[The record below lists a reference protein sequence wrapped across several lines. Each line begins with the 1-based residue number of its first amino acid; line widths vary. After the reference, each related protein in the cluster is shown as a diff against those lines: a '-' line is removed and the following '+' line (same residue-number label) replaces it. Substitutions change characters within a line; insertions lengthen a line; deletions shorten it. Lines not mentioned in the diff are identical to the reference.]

1 MPGALLEFRS
11 AIGPLVLSHY
21 PDLAFERET
30 VEKSR
35 RRTLAWVVGTLLL
48 VAVVIALGLHFL
60 EGQHKGKPPSPGE
73 PVAVVPVAL
82 QDMPVYIDAL
92 GTVTPTRSVT
102 VVTQVDGIL
111 SSVEFKEGQHVSKGQ
126 VIARIDDRALK
137 AQLAVAKGNLAH
149 DQAVLTNAQRDLAR
163 FRELIKV
170 GSTSQQTLDTQAS
183 LVQQQQGTVAA
194 DQGNVQNLEVQLSYC
209 TITSPVDGVVGL
221 RLVDPGNYVTTTST
235 TGIVVITQLNPAT
248 VVFAVP
254 EDDLGSINQALGR
267 GTVTVLAYDR
277 NKKTLLAT
285 GSLLALDNQVDTS
298 TGTIKV
304 KAQFDDSGNALFPNQ
319 FVNARLKADTLTQIA
334 VVPTRAIQHGS
345 KGDFVFV
352 VNGDKASLRNIKT
365 GPAMGDLSAILDNG
379 IKPGE
384 QVVTEGADK
393 LDDGSLVKVVAQ

>member
-1 MPGALLEFRS
+1 
-11 AIGPLVLSHY
+11 
-21 PDLAFERET
+21 
-30 VEKSR
+30 VENSR
-35 RRTLAWVVGTLLL
+35 RRTFAWAVGGLL
-48 VAVVIALGLHFL
+48 VVALVIGLGMHFL
-60 EGQHKGKPPSPGE
+60 GGAHKGKPPSVGE

-82 QDMPVYIDAL
+82 QDVPVYIDAL

-102 VVTQVDGIL
+102 VVSQVDGIL
-111 SSVEFKEGQHVSKGQ
+111 SSVEFKEGQHVSRGQ

-137 AQLAVAKGNLAH
+137 AQLAVAKGTLAH
-149 DQAVLTNAQRDLAR
+149 DQAVLANAQRDLAR
-163 FRELIKV
+163 YRDLVKA

-221 RLVDPGNYVTTTST
+221 RLVDPGNYVTTAST
-235 TGIVVITQLNPAT
+235 TGIVVITQMNPAT

-254 EDDLGSINQALGR
+254 EDDLGAINQALAR
-267 GTVTVLAYDR
+267 GPVTVLAYDR
-277 NKKTLLAT
+277 NKKSLLAT
-285 GSLLALDNQVDTS
+285 GTLLALDNQVDTS

-319 FVNARLKADTLTQIA
+319 FVNARLKADTLSQIA

-352 VNGDKASLRNIKT
+352 VNGSKASLRNINVGSST
-365 GPAMGDLSAILDNG
+365 GDVSAVLDNG
-379 IKPGE
+379 LKAGE
-384 QVVTEGADK
+384 QVITEGADK
-393 LDDGSLVKVVAQ
+393 LDDGSSVKVVAQ

>member
-1 MPGALLEFRS
+1 M
-11 AIGPLVLSHY
+11 
-21 PDLAFERET
+21 
-30 VEKSR
+30 EKSR
-35 RRTLAWVVGTLLL
+35 RRTFAWMVGVVLVVLAVLAGM
-48 VAVVIALGLHFL
+48 HFFS
-60 EGQHKGKPPSPGE
+60 GQHKGKPPSLGE
-73 PVAVVPVAL
+73 PVAVVPVVL
-82 QDMPVYIDAL
+82 QDVPVYIDAL

-102 VVTQVDGIL
+102 VVSQVDGIL

-149 DQAVLTNAQRDLAR
+149 DQAVLSNAHRDLAR
-163 FRELIKV
+163 YRDLVKA

-221 RLVDPGNYVTTTST
+221 RLVDPGNYVTTAST
-235 TGIVVITQLNPAT
+235 TGIVVITQMNPAT

-254 EDDLGSINQALGR
+254 EDDLGAINQAMSHGS
-267 GTVTVLAYDR
+267 VSVLAYDR
-277 NKKTLLAT
+277 NKQSLLAS
-285 GSLLALDNQVDTS
+285 GALLALDNEVDTS

-304 KAQFDDSGNALFPNQ
+304 KAQFDDSGTALFPNQ
-319 FVNARLKADTLTQIA
+319 FVNARLKADTLSQIA

-352 VNGDKASLRNIKT
+352 VNGNKASLRTIKT
-365 GPAMGDLSAILDNG
+365 GPSTGDVSAVLDNG
-379 IKPGE
+379 VKAGE
-384 QVVTEGADK
+384 QVITEGADK
-393 LDDGSLVKVVAQ
+393 LDDGSSVKVVAQ

>member
-1 MPGALLEFRS
+1 LVVALV
-11 AIGPLVLSHY
+11 IG
-21 PDLAFERET
+21 
-30 VEKSR
+30 
-35 RRTLAWVVGTLLL
+35 
-48 VAVVIALGLHFL
+48 LGMHFL
-60 EGQHKGKPPSPGE
+60 GGAHKGKPPSVGE

-82 QDMPVYIDAL
+82 QDVPVYIDAL

-102 VVTQVDGIL
+102 VVSQVDGIL
-111 SSVEFKEGQHVSKGQ
+111 SSVEFKEGQHVSRGQ

-137 AQLAVAKGNLAH
+137 AQLAVAKGTLAH
-149 DQAVLTNAQRDLAR
+149 DQAVLANAQRDLAR
-163 FRELIKV
+163 YRDLVKA

-221 RLVDPGNYVTTTST
+221 RLVDPGNYVTTAST
-235 TGIVVITQLNPAT
+235 TGIVVITQMNPAT

-254 EDDLGSINQALGR
+254 EDDLGAINQALAR
-267 GTVTVLAYDR
+267 GPVTVLAYDR
-277 NKKTLLAT
+277 NKKSLLAT
-285 GSLLALDNQVDTS
+285 GTLLALDNQVDTS

-319 FVNARLKADTLTQIA
+319 FVNARLKADTLSQIA

-352 VNGDKASLRNIKT
+352 VNGSKASLRNINVGSST
-365 GPAMGDLSAILDNG
+365 GDVSAVLDNG
-379 IKPGE
+379 LKAGE
-384 QVVTEGADK
+384 QVITEGADK
-393 LDDGSLVKVVAQ
+393 LDDGSSVKVVAQ

>member
-1 MPGALLEFRS
+1 M
-11 AIGPLVLSHY
+11 
-21 PDLAFERET
+21 
-30 VEKSR
+30 EKSR
-35 RRTLAWVVGTLLL
+35 RRTFAWVVGALL
-48 VAVVIALGLHFL
+48 VVALLIGVGMHLF
-60 EGQHKGKPPSPGE
+60 GGAHKGKPVSPGE
-73 PVAVVPVAL
+73 PVAAVPVAL
-82 QDMPVYIDAL
+82 QDVPVYIDAL

-137 AQLAVAKGNLAH
+137 AQLAVAKGTLAH
-149 DQAVLTNAQRDLAR
+149 DQAVLSNAQRDLAR
-163 FRELIKV
+163 YRDLVKA

-194 DQGNVQNLEVQLSYC
+194 DQGNVQNLDVQLSYC

-221 RLVDPGNYVTTTST
+221 RLVDPGNYVTTAST
-235 TGIVVITQLNPAT
+235 TGIVVITQMNPAT

-254 EDDLGSINQALGR
+254 EDDLGAINQALAR
-267 GTVTVLAYDR
+267 GSVTVLAYDR
-277 NKKTLLAT
+277 NKQSLLAT

-319 FVNARLKADTLTQIA
+319 FVNARLKADTLSQIA

-352 VNGDKASLRNIKT
+352 VNGNKASLRTIKT
-365 GPAMGDLSAILDNG
+365 GPSTGDVSAVLDNG
-379 IKPGE
+379 VKAGE
-384 QVVTEGADK
+384 QVITEGADK
-393 LDDGSLVKVVAQ
+393 LDDGSAVKVVAQ

>member
-1 MPGALLEFRS
+1 M
-11 AIGPLVLSHY
+11 
-21 PDLAFERET
+21 
-30 VEKSR
+30 EKSR
-35 RRTLAWVVGTLLL
+35 RRTFAWMVGVVLVVLAVLAG
-48 VAVVIALGLHFL
+48 IHFFS
-60 EGQHKGKPPSPGE
+60 GQHKGKPPSLGE
-73 PVAVVPVAL
+73 PVAVVPVVL
-82 QDMPVYIDAL
+82 QDVPVYIDAL

-102 VVTQVDGIL
+102 VVSQVDGIL

-149 DQAVLTNAQRDLAR
+149 DQAVLSNAQRDLAR
-163 FRELIKV
+163 YRDLVKA

-221 RLVDPGNYVTTTST
+221 RLVDPGNYVTTAST
-235 TGIVVITQLNPAT
+235 TGIVVITQMNPAT

-254 EDDLGSINQALGR
+254 EDDLGAINQAMSHGS
-267 GTVTVLAYDR
+267 VSVLAYDR
-277 NKKTLLAT
+277 NKQTLLAT
-285 GSLLALDNQVDTS
+285 GALLALDNEVDTS

-304 KAQFDDSGNALFPNQ
+304 KAQFDDSGTALFPNQ
-319 FVNARLKADTLTQIA
+319 FVNARLKADTLSQIA

-352 VNGDKASLRNIKT
+352 ANGNKASLRTIKT
-365 GPAMGDLSAILDNG
+365 GPSTGDVSAVLDNG
-379 IKPGE
+379 VKAGE
-384 QVVTEGADK
+384 QVITEGADK
-393 LDDGSLVKVVAQ
+393 LDDGSSVKVVAQ

>member
-1 MPGALLEFRS
+1 M
-11 AIGPLVLSHY
+11 
-21 PDLAFERET
+21 
-30 VEKSR
+30 EKSR
-35 RRTLAWVVGTLLL
+35 RRTFAWVVGALL
-48 VAVVIALGLHFL
+48 VVALLIGLGMHLF
-60 EGQHKGKPPSPGE
+60 GGAHKGKPVSPGE
-73 PVAVVPVAL
+73 PVAAVPVAL
-82 QDMPVYIDAL
+82 QDVPVYIDAL

-137 AQLAVAKGNLAH
+137 AQLAVAKGTLAH
-149 DQAVLTNAQRDLAR
+149 DQAVLSNAQRDLAR
-163 FRELIKV
+163 YRDLVKA

-221 RLVDPGNYVTTTST
+221 RLVDPGNYVTTAST
-235 TGIVVITQLNPAT
+235 TGIVVITQMNPAT

-254 EDDLGSINQALGR
+254 EDDLGAINQAMSHGS
-267 GTVTVLAYDR
+267 VTVLAYDR
-277 NKKTLLAT
+277 NKKSLLAT
-285 GSLLALDNQVDTS
+285 GALLALDNEVNTS

-319 FVNARLKADTLTQIA
+319 FVNARLKADTLSQIA

-352 VNGDKASLRNIKT
+352 VNGNKASLQTIKT
-365 GPAMGDLSAILDNG
+365 GPSTGDVSAVLDNG
-379 IKPGE
+379 VKAGE
-384 QVVTEGADK
+384 QVITEGADK
-393 LDDGSLVKVVAQ
+393 LDDGSAVKVVAQ

>member
-1 MPGALLEFRS
+1 M
-11 AIGPLVLSHY
+11 
-21 PDLAFERET
+21 
-30 VEKSR
+30 EKSK
-35 RRTLAWVVGTLLL
+35 RRTFAWLAGVVL
-48 VAVVIALGLHFL
+48 VVLAIVLGLHFFTA
-60 EGQHKGKPPSPGE
+60 QHRGKPAATGE

-82 QDMPVYIDAL
+82 QDVPVYIDAL

-102 VVTQVDGIL
+102 VVSQVNGIL

-137 AQLAVAKGNLAH
+137 AQLAVAKGTLAH
-149 DQAVLTNAQRDLAR
+149 DQAVLSNAQRDLAR
-163 FRELIKV
+163 YRDLVKA
-170 GSTSQQTLDTQAS
+170 GSTSQQTLDTQAA
-183 LVQQQQGTVAA
+183 LVQEQQGTVAA

-235 TGIVVITQLNPAT
+235 TGIVVITQMNPAT

-254 EDDLGSINQALGR
+254 EDDLGSIDQAMAR
-267 GTVTVLAYDR
+267 GSVTVLAYDR

-304 KAQFDDSGNALFPNQ
+304 KAQFDDAGNALFPNQ
-319 FVNARLKADTLTQIA
+319 FVNARLKADTLSQVA

-352 VNGDKASLRNIKT
+352 VNGDKAALRNVKT
-365 GPAMGDLSAILDNG
+365 GPSMGDVSAILDTG
-379 IKPGE
+379 VKPGE

-393 LDDGSLVKVVAQ
+393 LDDGSPVKVVAQ

>member
-1 MPGALLEFRS
+1 M
-11 AIGPLVLSHY
+11 
-21 PDLAFERET
+21 
-30 VEKSR
+30 EKSR
-35 RRTLAWVVGTLLL
+35 RRTFAWMVGVVLVVLAVLAG
-48 VAVVIALGLHFL
+48 IHFFS
-60 EGQHKGKPPSPGE
+60 GQHKGKPPSLGE
-73 PVAVVPVAL
+73 PVAVVPVVL
-82 QDMPVYIDAL
+82 QDVPVYIDAL

-102 VVTQVDGIL
+102 VVSQVDGIL

-149 DQAVLTNAQRDLAR
+149 DQAVLSNAQRDLAR
-163 FRELIKV
+163 YRDLVKA

-221 RLVDPGNYVTTTST
+221 RLVDPGNYVTTAST
-235 TGIVVITQLNPAT
+235 TGIVVITQMNPAT

-254 EDDLGSINQALGR
+254 EDDLGAINQAMSHGS
-267 GTVTVLAYDR
+267 VSVLAYDR
-277 NKKTLLAT
+277 NKQTLLAT
-285 GSLLALDNQVDTS
+285 GALLALDNEVDTS

-304 KAQFDDSGNALFPNQ
+304 KAQFDDSGTALFPNQ
-319 FVNARLKADTLTQIA
+319 FVNARLKADTLSQIA

-352 VNGDKASLRNIKT
+352 VNGNKASLRTIKT
-365 GPAMGDLSAILDNG
+365 GPSTGDVSAVLDNG
-379 IKPGE
+379 VKAGE
-384 QVVTEGADK
+384 QVITEGADK
-393 LDDGSLVKVVAQ
+393 LDDGSSVKVVAQ

>member
-1 MPGALLEFRS
+1 M
-11 AIGPLVLSHY
+11 
-21 PDLAFERET
+21 
-30 VEKSR
+30 EKSR
-35 RRTLAWVVGTLLL
+35 RRTFAWVVGALL
-48 VAVVIALGLHFL
+48 VVALLIGLGMHLF
-60 EGQHKGKPPSPGE
+60 GGAHKGKPVSPGE
-73 PVAVVPVAL
+73 PVAAVPVAL
-82 QDMPVYIDAL
+82 QDVPVYIDAL

-137 AQLAVAKGNLAH
+137 AQLAVAKGTLAH
-149 DQAVLTNAQRDLAR
+149 DQALLSNAQRDLAR
-163 FRELIKV
+163 YRDLVKA

-221 RLVDPGNYVTTTST
+221 RLVDPGNYVTTAST
-235 TGIVVITQLNPAT
+235 TGIVVITQMNPAT

-254 EDDLGSINQALGR
+254 EDDLGAINQAMSHGS
-267 GTVTVLAYDR
+267 VTVLAYDR
-277 NKKTLLAT
+277 NKKSLLAT
-285 GSLLALDNQVDTS
+285 GALLALDNEVDTS

-319 FVNARLKADTLTQIA
+319 FVNARLKADTLSQIA

-352 VNGDKASLRNIKT
+352 VNGNKASLRTIKT
-365 GPAMGDLSAILDNG
+365 GPSTGDVSAVLDNG
-379 IKPGE
+379 VKAGE
-384 QVVTEGADK
+384 QVITEGADK
-393 LDDGSLVKVVAQ
+393 LDDGSAVKVVAQ

>member
-1 MPGALLEFRS
+1 M
-11 AIGPLVLSHY
+11 
-21 PDLAFERET
+21 
-30 VEKSR
+30 EKR
-35 RRTLAWVVGTLLL
+35 KRRTFAWIIGAVLL
-48 VAVVIALGLHFL
+48 VVLVIALGLHFF
-60 EGQHKGKPPSPGE
+60 GGAPKGKPRSPGE
-73 PVAVVPVAL
+73 PVAVVPVVL
-82 QDMPVYIDAL
+82 QDVPVYIDAL

-102 VVTQVDGIL
+102 VVSQVDGIL

-137 AQLAVAKGNLAH
+137 AQLAVAKGTLAH
-149 DQAVLTNAQRDLAR
+149 DQAVLANAQRDLAR
-163 FRELIKV
+163 YRDLVKA

-221 RLVDPGNYVTTTST
+221 RQVDPGNYVTTTST
-235 TGIVVITQLNPAT
+235 TGIVVITQMSPAT

-254 EDDLGSINQALGR
+254 EDDLGAINQALAR
-267 GTVTVLAYDR
+267 GSVTVLAYDR
-277 NKKTLLAT
+277 NKKSLLAT
-285 GSLLALDNQVDTS
+285 GNLLALDNQVDTS

-319 FVNARLKADTLTQIA
+319 FVNARLKADTLSQVA

-352 VNGDKASLRNIKT
+352 VNGNKAGLRNVKT
-365 GPAMGDLSAILDNG
+365 GASMGDVSAILDNG
-379 IKPGE
+379 VKSGE

-393 LDDGSLVKVVAQ
+393 LDDGSPVKVVAQ

>member
-1 MPGALLEFRS
+1 M
-11 AIGPLVLSHY
+11 
-21 PDLAFERET
+21 
-30 VEKSR
+30 EKSR
-35 RRTLAWVVGTLLL
+35 RRTFAWGVGVLL
-48 VAVVIALGLHFL
+48 VIALVVVLGMHLL
-60 EGQHKGKPPSPGE
+60 EGNHKGKPPSPGE

-82 QDMPVYIDAL
+82 QDVPVYIDAL

-102 VVTQVDGIL
+102 VVSQVDGIL

-137 AQLAVAKGNLAH
+137 AQLAVAKGTLAH
-149 DQAVLTNAQRDLAR
+149 DQAVLSNAQRDLAR
-163 FRELIKV
+163 YRDLVKA

-221 RLVDPGNYVTTTST
+221 RLVDPGNYVTTAST
-235 TGIVVITQLNPAT
+235 TGIVVITQMNPAT

-254 EDDLGSINQALGR
+254 EDDLGAINQALAR
-267 GTVTVLAYDR
+267 GAVPVLAYDR
-277 NKKTLLAT
+277 NKKSLLAS
-285 GSLLALDNQVDTS
+285 GNLLALDNQVDTS

-319 FVNARLKADTLTQIA
+319 FVNARLKADTLNQIA

-352 VNGDKASLRNIKT
+352 VNGNKASLRTIKT
-365 GPAMGDLSAILDNG
+365 GPSTGDVSAVLDNG
-379 IKPGE
+379 VKAGE

-393 LDDGSLVKVVAQ
+393 LDDGSAVKVVAQ